1 MAHPNLTRDQARQRS
16 SVVRTTSYDVRID
29 LTDGAGRPSDRTFR
43 SRALIRFEATPG
55 ESTFVDVV
63 ADRVHEVVLNGSSI
77 DTSGY
82 RAEDGISLG
91 GLAARNELVVDVD
104 CLYTNTGEGLHRFVD
119 PSDQAVYLYSQFET
133 ANAKLMFPCFDQ
145 PDLKATYTFHVTAPR
160 DWEVVSNGTPERVTD
175 NGDGSKTV
183 HFATTKPMSTYITAL
198 IAGPFHHVHDRHDGI
213 DLGIYCRSSLAR
225 FLDADEIFEVTKQ
238 GFDFFQEL
246 FDFPYP
252 FGKYDQLFVPEFNF
266 GAMENAGAITFRDD
280 YVFQSKV
287 TEYRLERRAETIL
300 HEMAHMWFGDLVT
313 MRWWD
318 DLWLN
323 ESFATYASVHCQ
335 AEATKYTNAWT
346 TFANVEKTW
355 AYDQDTKST
364 THPIAADMVDVQ
376 AVEVNFDGITYAKG
390 ASVLKQLV
398 AYVGQDAFFAAL
410 RAYFKK
416 HQYANTELQ
425 DLFDELERASG
436 RDLSWWAAQW
446 LETSQVN
453 TLRPVVE
460 TDENGLITSFAIEQT
475 AVAEH
480 PTLRTHRLA
489 VGCYDLQDGR
499 LVRTNRI
506 ELDVEGERTEV
517 KQLVGTMRPAL
528 FLVNDDDLAYAKIRF
543 DEQSLTFLLEHI
555 DKFAESLPRAL
566 CWGAAWDMTRD
577 GEMRARD
584 YLALF
589 LTGVGSEQTMSVI
602 QTLSA
607 QAQSAVFSYSA
618 PDWMRE
624 GAEQLADFAWAQTE
638 QAAAGSDA
646 QVHWSRVFASS
657 AVTDTQLDR
666 LAAIATGSQKLDG
679 LAMDLDTRWALLTP
693 LVAAGRAG
701 DAEIEAALAKD
712 PGDVA
717 QRRAATA
724 LAVRATPEAKAEA
737 WSSAV
742 ENDELTNYMHEAT
755 ALGFYSW
762 RQYDL
767 TRGYRDRYFEAL
779 DHVWQNRS
787 SAIAQQVT
795 ELMFPRLIEQETVD
809 AADRWLSAGGHAD
822 PQARLVAEQRDSI
835 MRALA
840 CRRTDAEGNRG

>member
-1 MAHPNLTRDQARQRS
+1 MAHPNLTREQAQQRS
-16 SVVRTTSYDVRID
+16 AVLSTTSYDVAID
-29 LTDGAGRPSDRTFR
+29 LTDGAGNATERTFR
-43 SRALIRFEATPG
+43 SRVVLHFDATPKA
-55 ESTFVDVV
+55 STFIDVV
-63 ADRVHEVVLNGSSI
+63 ADRLHEVTLNGDPV
-77 DTSGY
+77 DTSAY
-82 RAEDGISLG
+82 RPEDGIALPN
-91 GLAARNELVVDVD
+91 LAEHNVLVVDAD
-104 CLYTNTGEGLHRFVD
+104 LLYTNTGEGLHRFVD
-119 PSDQAVYLYSQFET
+119 PTDSQTYLYSQFET
-133 ANAKLMFPCFDQ
+133 ANAKLMFACFDQ
-145 PDLKATYTFHVTAPR
+145 PDLKATYAFHVRAPHA
-160 DWEVVSNGTPERVTD
+160 WQVVSNGAVEAVTEHS
-175 NGDGSKTV
+175 DGSKTV
-183 HFATTKPMSTYITAL
+183 DFAVTKPMSPYITAL
-198 IAGPFHHVHDRHDGI
+198 VAGPFHHVHDEHAGI
-213 DLGIYCRSSLAR
+213 DLGIYCRASLAK
-225 FLDADEIFEVTKQ
+225 FLDAAEIFEVTKQ
-238 GFDFFQEL
+238 GFDFFQQL
-246 FDFPYP
+246 FDYPYP

-335 AEATKYTNAWT
+335 AEATKYRSAWT

-364 THPIAADMVDVQ
+364 THPIAADMVDVE

-398 AYVGQDAFFAAL
+398 AYVGQESFFAAI

-416 HQYANTELQ
+416 HEYGNTELQ
-425 DLFDELERASG
+425 DLFDELEKASG
-436 RDLSWWAAQW
+436 RDLSWWSQQW

-453 TLRPVVE
+453 TLRPLVE
-460 TDENGLITSFAIEQT
+460 TDPDGTITSFVIEQS

-489 VGCYDLQDGR
+489 VGCYSLEGDA
-499 LVRTNRI
+499 LVRTGRL
-506 ELDVEGERTEV
+506 ELDVSGEHTAVPE
-517 KQLVGTMRPAL
+517 LVGSRRPDL
-528 FLVNDDDLAYAKIRF
+528 ILLNDDDLTYAKVRF
-543 DEQSLTFLLEHI
+543 DEDSLRFLLRHI
-555 DKFAESLPRAL
+555 DKFTESLPRAL

-589 LTGVGSEQTMSVI
+589 LKGVGSEQTMSVI

-607 QAQSAVFSYSA
+607 QAQTAVISYGA
-618 PDWMRE
+618 PEWSPA
-624 GAEQLADFAWAQTE
+624 GAEQLADFAWQQT
-638 QAAAGSDA
+638 ADSAPGSDA
-646 QVHWSRVFASS
+646 QVHWSRVFAATAVS
-657 AVTDTQLDR
+657 AAQLDR
-666 LAAIATGSQKLDG
+666 LAALVSGEKVLEG

-701 DAEIEAALAKD
+701 DAEIDAALAED

-724 LAVRATPEAKAEA
+724 RAVRATADAKADA
-737 WSSAV
+737 WRDTV
-742 ENDELTNYMHEAT
+742 ETGTLTNYMHEAT

-762 RQYDL
+762 RQYEL
-767 TRGYRDRYFEAL
+767 TRPYRERYFAAL
-779 DHVWQNRS
+779 DGVWRDRS

-795 ELMFPRLIEQETVD
+795 ELMFPRLIEPETVR
-809 AADRWLSAGGHAD
+809 AADAWLAQDGHAA
-822 PQARLVAEQRDSI
+822 PQRRLVAEQRDAI
-835 MRALA
+835 VRALA
-840 CRRTDAEGNRG
+840 CRATDAA

>member
-1 MAHPNLTRDQARQRS
+1 MAHPNLTRDQARERS
-16 SVVRTTSYDVRID
+16 SLIQTQAYDVAID
-29 LTDGAGRPSDRTFR
+29 LTDGAGKPGDRTFR
-43 SRALIRFEATPG
+43 VRATVTFDATPG
-55 ESTFVDVV
+55 SSTFIDVV
-63 ADRVHEVVLNGSSI
+63 ADAIHEATLNGQPV
-77 DTSGY
+77 DTSAY
-82 RAEDGISLG
+82 RAEDGLALS
-91 GLAARNELVVDVD
+91 GLAEHNELVLDVD

-119 PSDQAVYLYSQFET
+119 PSDNETYLYSQFET

-145 PDLKATYTFHVTAPR
+145 PDLKATFTFHVTAPQG
-160 DWEVVSNGTPERVTD
+160 WQVISNGSPERTTD
-175 NGDGSKTV
+175 HANGSKTV
-183 HFATTKPMSTYITAL
+183 DFSRTKPMSTYITAL
-198 IAGPFHHVHDRHDGI
+198 IAGPFHHVHDAHDEI
-213 DLGIYCRSSLAR
+213 ELGIYCRSSLGK

-238 GFDFFQEL
+238 GFDFFQSL
-246 FDFPYP
+246 FDFRYP

-313 MRWWD
+313 MKWWD

-335 AEATKYTNAWT
+335 AEATKYTSAWT

-364 THPIAADMVDVQ
+364 THPISADMVDIQ

-398 AYVGQDAFFAAL
+398 AYVGQEAFFAAL
-410 RAYFKK
+410 REYFKK
-416 HQYANTELQ
+416 HQYGNTELQ
-425 DLFDELERASG
+425 DLFDELEAASG
-436 RDLSWWAAQW
+436 RDLSWWAQQW

-453 TLRPVVE
+453 TLRPLVE
-460 TDENGLITSFAIEQT
+460 TDADGVVTAFAIEQT
-475 AVAEH
+475 AVPEH

-489 VGCYDLQDGR
+489 IGCYELDGDR
-499 LVRTNRI
+499 LVRTDRI
-506 ELDVEGERTEV
+506 ELDVEGPRTDV
-517 KQLVGTMRPAL
+517 PALVGRPRAAL
-528 FLVNDDDLAYAKIRF
+528 YLVNDDDLAYAKVRF
-543 DEQSLTFLLEHI
+543 DPESLAFLLENI
-555 DKFAESLPRAL
+555 ARFTESLPRAL

-589 LTGVGSEQTMSVI
+589 LAGVGSEQTMSVI

-607 QAQSAVFSYSA
+607 QAQTAVTAYGA
-618 PDWMRE
+618 PDWSAS
-624 GAEQLADFAWAQTE
+624 GAEQLADFAWQQT
-638 QAAAGSDA
+638 AAAAPGSDA
-646 QVHWSRVFASS
+646 QVHWSRVFAST
-657 AVTDTQLDR
+657 AVTDAQLDR
-666 LAAIATGSQKLDG
+666 LAAIVSGAEVVEG

-701 DAEIEAALAKD
+701 DAEIDAALEVD

-724 LAVRATPEAKAEA
+724 RAVRATAQAKADA
-737 WSSAV
+737 WAATV
-742 ENDELTNYMHEAT
+742 EDDTLTNYLHEAT

-767 TRGYRDRYFEAL
+767 TRPYRQKYFGAL
-779 DHVWQNRS
+779 DQVWKDRS

-795 ELMFPRLIEQETVD
+795 ELLFPRLIEQDTVD
-809 AADRWLSAGGHAD
+809 AANEWLAAGGHNPAA
-822 PQARLVAEQRDSI
+822 ARLVNEQRDSI
-835 MRALA
+835 ARALA
-840 CRRTDAEGNRG
+840 CRLRDAQP